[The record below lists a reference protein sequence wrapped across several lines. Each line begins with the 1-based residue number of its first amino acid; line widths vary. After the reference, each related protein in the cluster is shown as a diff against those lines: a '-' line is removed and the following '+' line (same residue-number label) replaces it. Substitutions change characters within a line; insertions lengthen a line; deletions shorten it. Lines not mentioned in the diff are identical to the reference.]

1 MRDLSFESSV
11 WSEKAAQL
19 GRWEVQEEGLFVKLG
34 CITKLMGN
42 FKQVWVLKRTLSL
55 CVQFERVRSEERT
68 SMDWLLQEMMGARNV
83 LQSSLDQGLSP
94 KTQFFP
100 LHLPPHPLICVSGS
114 LGCSYFSAF
123 PQVASVPQTLL

>member
-34 CITKLMGN
+34 CIMKLMGN

-55 CVQFERVRSEERT
+55 CAIREGQVRRE
-68 SMDWLLQEMMGARNV
+68 DIN
-83 LQSSLDQGLSP
+83 GLAAAGDDGGLKCSP
-94 KTQFFP
+94 EFP
-100 LHLPPHPLICVSGS
+100 
-114 LGCSYFSAF
+114 
-123 PQVASVPQTLL
+123 